1 MTKRMIAAA
10 GMLAGMA
17 VAGTVSVLAGNGK
30 DLKKLAKKTAKA
42 ADAVGDMVEDRVRC
56 MRK

>member
-1 MTKRMIAAA
+1 MTKTMIAAA

-42 ADAVGDMVEDRVRC
+42 VDAVGDMVEDRVRC
-56 MRK
+56 MRG